1 MGLVRLI
8 TPSALGLMGDEL
20 RTMGSCCEVPWARRE
35 TVSSG
40 TSSSSVISTMAEEGI
55 EVFCDPS
62 EGLGEPT
69 DDISY
74 TMHYKPRRT
83 YVGVHSQHY

>member
-1 MGLVRLI
+1 
-8 TPSALGLMGDEL
+8 
-20 RTMGSCCEVPWARRE
+20 
-35 TVSSG
+35 
-40 TSSSSVISTMAEEGI
+40 MAEEGI

-83 YVGVHSQHY
+83 YVGVPSQHY